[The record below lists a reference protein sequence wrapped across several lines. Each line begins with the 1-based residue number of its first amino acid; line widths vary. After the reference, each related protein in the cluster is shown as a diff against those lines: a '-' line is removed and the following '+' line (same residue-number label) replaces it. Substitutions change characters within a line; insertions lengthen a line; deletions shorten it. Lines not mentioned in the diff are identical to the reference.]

1 MSDPALDAAKKVLSD
16 QFNKVKTMEEKNK
29 EIKSE
34 LIDKINEVISSI
46 NKLEDQTNITEDAK
60 KQFSGLIQDSKP
72 KLRSINSQTTRL
84 LQLVESID
92 VSSIN
97 LNFLKI
103 SFFPLE
109 VIKNEYNSENII
121 NLPSDLLVS
130 LSIVNGVYD
139 YIEKYKI
146 LSGNLDII
154 INSNITNMLNE
165 AEAELKELKL
175 TKNILKNIKTQDYYE
190 KESTVFLKKSNNYR
204 NIFIGLIFISLSIA
218 VVSVVAEPRFYMD
231 TFDYWFLKISY
242 ILVSITLITYFLK
255 QSTHYQRLGDQAN
268 QTSLEIKAFPSFISG
283 SSKVTEA
290 EIRKELALKYFG
302 REIDSAAHKDM
313 SNLISDQMKSTT
325 EMVKAATDVLKVK
338 G

>member
-1 MSDPALDAAKKVLSD
+1 MNDPVVEAARKVMTDKL
-16 QFNKVKTMEEKNK
+16 NEVRTMEEQNR
-29 EIKSE
+29 EIKAK
-34 LIDKINEVISSI
+34 LIAKIKEVISSV
-46 NKLEDQTNITEDAK
+46 NKLEDQTNITDGAK
-60 KQFSGLIQDSKP
+60 RQFSGLIQDSKT
-72 KLRSINSQTTRL
+72 KLISINSHTTRL

-97 LNFLKI
+97 LNFLNV

-109 VIKNEYNSENII
+109 VIKNEYNSENIV
-121 NLPSDLLVS
+121 NLPSDLLIS
-130 LSIVNGVYD
+130 LSIVNATYD

-146 LSGNLDII
+146 LSNNLDTL
-154 INSNITNMLNE
+154 INKNITNMLNE
-165 AEAELKELKL
+165 AEDELKELKL

-190 KESTVFLKKSNNYR
+190 KESKGFFKKSKNYR
-204 NIFIGLIFISLSIA
+204 NVFIALIVVALA
-218 VVSVVAEPRFYMD
+218 VAITSVTAEPRFYMD
-231 TFDYWFLKISY
+231 AFDYWFLKISY

-283 SSKVTEA
+283 SSKETEA

-302 REIDSAAHKDM
+302 REIDGAVHKDM

-325 EMVKAATDVLKVK
+325 DMVKAATDVLKAK